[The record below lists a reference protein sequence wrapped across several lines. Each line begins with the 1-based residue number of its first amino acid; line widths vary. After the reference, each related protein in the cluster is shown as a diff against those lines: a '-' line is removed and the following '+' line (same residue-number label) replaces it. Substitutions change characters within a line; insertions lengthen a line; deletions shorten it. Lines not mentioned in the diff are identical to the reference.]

1 MFNKE
6 ELTLI
11 KEVFDKTERGEKEE
25 KVYKK
30 LNLFIRQAE
39 IQESA
44 NKELLEIRK
53 EFEKL
58 NKAN

>member
-6 ELTLI
+6 ELLLI
-11 KEVFDKTERGEKEE
+11 KEIFDKSEHGEQTE

-39 IQESA
+39 IQETA
-44 NKELLEIRK
+44 NKELLEIHK
-53 EFEKL
+53 EFEEL

>member
-6 ELTLI
+6 ELLLI
-11 KEVFDKTERGEKEE
+11 KEVFDKVQPGEKEG

-44 NKELLEIRK
+44 QKELLEIRK
-53 EFEKL
+53 EFEDLEK
-58 NKAN
+58 NN